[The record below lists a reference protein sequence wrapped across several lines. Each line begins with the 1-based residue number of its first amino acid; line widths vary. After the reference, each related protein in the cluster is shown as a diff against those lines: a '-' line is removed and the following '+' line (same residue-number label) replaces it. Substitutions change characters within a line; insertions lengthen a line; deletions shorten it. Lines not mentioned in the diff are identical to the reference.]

1 MDISIIPTIQRS
13 KKPAKPRYI
22 KPDSLK
28 RLEADYYEWKYRN
41 STIPPQCRVK
51 PHFRDDTA
59 NGLAK
64 CIETWARMN
73 NAFYQRQNSQ
83 GQYDSRLGRWRKS
96 GTTTGIA
103 DVQVTH
109 EGRVYN
115 FEIKIGRDRQS
126 DVQKAV
132 ETRIKKAGG
141 HYAVIKCYDD
151 FLKEI
156 IHNGE
161 DRSYQPAG

>member
-22 KPDSLK
+22 KPDSVK

-41 STIPPQCRVK
+41 STIPTQCRVK
-51 PHFRDDTA
+51 P
-59 NGLAK
+59 
-64 CIETWARMN
+64 
-73 NAFYQRQNSQ
+73 
-83 GQYDSRLGRWRKS
+83 
-96 GTTTGIA
+96 
-103 DVQVTH
+103 H

>member
-1 MDISIIPTIQRS
+1 MPGKTAF
-13 KKPAKPRYI
+13 PGRYGE
-22 KPDSLK
+22 
-28 RLEADYYEWKYRN
+28 RAGEMYR
-41 STIPPQCRVK
+41 
-51 PHFRDDTA
+51 
-59 NGLAK
+59 
-64 CIETWARMN
+64 N

-156 IHNGE
+156 IHNGK

>member
-1 MDISIIPTIQRS
+1 MNNLIPTIQRS
-13 KKPAKPRYI
+13 KKSAKPRYI
-22 KPDSLK
+22 KPDSVK
-28 RLEADYYEWKYRN
+28 RLEAYYFEWKYRN
-41 STIPPQCRVK
+41 STIPT
-51 PHFRDDTA
+51 HFRDDTA
-59 NGLAK
+59 NVLTK
-64 CIETWARMN
+64 CIEVWSRIN

-96 GTTTGIA
+96 GTTAGIA

-132 ETRIKKAGG
+132 EARIKAAGG

-151 FLKEI
+151 FLREV
-156 IHNGE
+156 IHNGK
-161 DRSYQPAG
+161 D

>member
-1 MDISIIPTIQRS
+1 MNNLIPTIQRS
-13 KKPAKPRYI
+13 KKSAQPRYI
-22 KPDSLK
+22 KPDSVK
-28 RLEADYYEWKYRN
+28 RLEADYFEWKYRN
-41 STIPPQCRVK
+41 STIPTQCRVK

-59 NGLAK
+59 NVLTK
-64 CIETWARMN
+64 CIEVWSRIN

-83 GQYDSRLGRWRKS
+83 GQYGSRLGRWRKS
-96 GTTTGIA
+96 GTTAGIA

-132 ETRIKKAGG
+132 EARIKAAGG

-151 FLKEI
+151 FLREV
-156 IHNGE
+156 IHNGK
-161 DRSYQPAG
+161 D

>member
-1 MDISIIPTIQRS
+1 MDISIIPTIQRL
-13 KKPAKPRYI
+13 KKPSKPRYI
-22 KPDSLK
+22 KPDSVK
-28 RLEADYYEWKYRN
+28 RLESDYYEWKYCN
-41 STIPPQCRVK
+41 STIPTQCRVK

-59 NGLAK
+59 KGLAK
-64 CIETWARMN
+64 CIEAWAKIN

-96 GTTTGIA
+96 GTTAGIA

-132 ETRIKKAGG
+132 EARIKAAGG
-141 HYAVIKCYDD
+141 HYAVVKCYDD
-151 FLKEI
+151 FLNEI
-156 IHNGE
+156 I
-161 DRSYQPAG
+161 